1 MAAAR
6 IDPYSRDQ
14 CKEPSMTR
22 PMTHDSNTFD
32 PYNADRPL
40 MLKCSCG
47 ADHAPGEHGAAVT
60 AENYSRDFIE
70 ATLVKALLPSEPL
83 RRRFL
88 QAVGATTARAAIAS
102 LLPMGALEAMAQDK
116 GSLEKKDL
124 KIGFIAITCATPLI
138 MADPLG
144 FYKKEGLNVQLNK
157 TAGWALIR
165 DKMLNKEHDASHFL
179 SPMPL
184 AISMGLGSVAQP
196 MRVATI
202 QNINGQAIT
211 LANKHKNNRDPK
223 NWKGFKFAI
232 PFEYS
237 MHNFLL
243 RYYLAE
249 AGLNPDTDV
258 QLRVV
263 PPPEMVANL
272 RAGNIDGFL
281 GPDPFNQRA
290 VYDEIGFI
298 HILSK
303 DIWDGHP
310 CCAFG
315 VSEDFI
321 KANPNTFAA
330 LYRSVL
336 SAAAMAREPKN
347 RELIAKVIAPA
358 AYLNQPETVLTQVLS
373 GKFADGLGGVRNVP
387 ERTDFDPVPWQS
399 MAVWMLT
406 QMKRWGYIKGEVNY
420 KQIAEQVFLLTDAK
434 KQMKALDQKVP
445 DGAYR
450 KYTVMGKEFDP
461 AKADAYAKGFPINKM
476 A

>member
-1 MAAAR
+1 MSPTDLTVA
-6 IDPYSRDQ
+6 
-14 CKEPSMTR
+14 
-22 PMTHDSNTFD
+22 FD
-32 PYNADRPL
+32 PYDADRPL
-40 MLKCSCG
+40 MLRCACG
-47 ADHAPGEHGAAVT
+47 RDHAPDAHSAASNT
-60 AENYSRDFIE
+60 SFIE
-70 ATLVKALLPSEPL
+70 ATLVKALFPHEPL

-88 QAVGATTARAAIAS
+88 QAVGADTARAAIAS
-102 LLPMGALEAMAQDK
+102 LLPLGALEAMAQDK
-116 GSLEKKDL
+116 APLEKKDL
-124 KIGFIAITCATPLI
+124 KLGFIAITCATPLI

-165 DKMLNKEHDASHFL
+165 DKMINKEHDASHFL

-184 AISMGLGSVAQP
+184 AISMGLGSTQTP
-196 MRVATI
+196 MNVATI

-211 LANKHKNNRDPK
+211 LAMKHKNNRDPSR
-223 NWKGFKFAI
+223 WKGFKFAI

-249 AGLNPDTDV
+249 AGVNPDTDV

-290 VYDEIGFI
+290 VFDEIGFI

-315 VSEDFI
+315 VSDEFI
-321 KANPNTFAA
+321 KQNPNTFAA
-330 LYRSVL
+330 LYRAVL
-336 SAAAMAREPKN
+336 SAAQMARDPKN

-358 AYLNQPETVLTQVLS
+358 AYLNQPETVLNQVLS
-373 GKFADGLGGVRNVP
+373 GKFADGLGGIRVVP
-387 ERTDFDPVPWQS
+387 DRTDFDPLPWQS

-406 QMKRWGYIKGEVNY
+406 QMKRWGYVKGDVNY
-420 KQIAEQVFLLTDAK
+420 KQIAEKVFMLTEAK
-434 KQMKALDQKVP
+434 KQMKALGQAVP
-445 DGAYR
+445 EGAY
-450 KYTVMGKEFDP
+450 KKFKVMGREFDP
-461 AKADAYAKGFPINKM
+461 AKPDEYAKSFAINKM
-476 A
+476 ALG